1 MSAHLF
7 IFAAKTYINV
17 YIMVKN
23 WIILGDE
30 AFENSDFVWG
40 RIELSRMQQKYW
52 QSIVMEQFNNAI
64 EKSAKVREMIE
75 NSNIIECD
83 FDFFEKPKVTEEEVA
98 EFMKPLEDRFK
109 DKTVFY
115 KVSYNREFSW
125 VFIDFMNVNIHPEEE
140 EKICIDENGNP
151 MPNRDSMTVSVRNLA
166 GEWTEYEYRDVKGK
180 VEKDDQYKIILKG
193 KEYKL
198 EGIKHPN
205 ESNYYH
211 YLMDDEDNL
220 RTEDF
225 MRDNYSSRELT
236 TALKSSFLYFA
247 EVDQNTIIAMPDE
260 NYIKEYIERKREC
273 FENAIK
279 NGKMSGL
286 IIVDRSAYRVLD
298 FCLNVLDLIESKEA
312 KTIVEQWERNQY
324 EDGKRAIQ
332 EILNSD
338 SKDWNEKEIE
348 QLGNM
353 LDECCIGAE

>member
-1 MSAHLF
+1 
-7 IFAAKTYINV
+7 
-17 YIMVKN
+17 MVKN

-30 AFENSDFVWG
+30 AFEDSDFVWG
-40 RIELSRMQQKYW
+40 KIELSRKQQENW
-52 QSIVMEQFNNAI
+52 QSIVMEQLNSAI

-83 FDFFEKPKVTEEEVA
+83 FDFFEKPKVTEDEVA
-98 EFMKPLEDRFK
+98 AFMKLLEKRFGGK
-109 DKTVFY
+109 RLFY
-115 KVSYNREFSW
+115 DVSSNREFSW
-125 VFIDFMNVNIHPEEE
+125 VFIDFMNVKIQTEEE
-140 EKICIDENGNP
+140 EVEENCCIDENGNP
-151 MPNRDSMTVSVRNLA
+151 MPKRNGVTVSVRDLT
-166 GEWTEYEYRDVKGK
+166 GEWTEYEYRYVKGK

-193 KEYKL
+193 KEYDL

-205 ESNYYH
+205 
-211 YLMDDEDNL
+211 DDYDEY
-220 RTEDF
+220 T
-225 MRDNYSSRELT
+225 SRELT
-236 TALKSSFLYFA
+236 TILKSSFLYFV

-260 NYIKEYIERKREC
+260 NYIKEYIEREREC

-286 IIVDRSAYRVLD
+286 IIVDRSAYHVLD

-353 LDECCIGAE
+353 LD

>member
-1 MSAHLF
+1 MYKKQKILPEF
-7 IFAAKTYINV
+7 PV
-17 YIMVKN
+17 YIVVFHIQI
-23 WIILGDE
+23 WIVV
-30 AFENSDFVWG
+30 DF
-40 RIELSRMQQKYW
+40 Y
-52 QSIVMEQFNNAI
+52 
-64 EKSAKVREMIE
+64 
-75 NSNIIECD
+75 
-83 FDFFEKPKVTEEEVA
+83 FFVKPKVTEEEVA

-125 VFIDFMNVNIHPEEE
+125 VFIDFINEKIQPEEE
-140 EKICIDENGNP
+140 EKIYIDENGNP
-151 MPNRDSMTVSVRNLA
+151 MPNSNGMTVSFRNLA

-205 ESNYYH
+205 ESYYYN

-260 NYIKEYIERKREC
+260 NYIKEYIEREC
-273 FENAIK
+273 C
-279 NGKMSGL
+279 
-286 IIVDRSAYRVLD
+286 RVL
-298 FCLNVLDLIESKEA
+298 K
-312 KTIVEQWERNQY
+312 
-324 EDGKRAIQ
+324 
-332 EILNSD
+332 EILIYPKSFD
-338 SKDWNEKEIE
+338 DKKGVIASIVII
-348 QLGNM
+348 L
-353 LDECCIGAE
+353 LIGFAVYCFISPLISGPLSIS

>member
-1 MSAHLF
+1 
-7 IFAAKTYINV
+7 
-17 YIMVKN
+17 MVKN

-40 RIELSRMQQKYW
+40 RIELSRMQQKNW
-52 QSIVMEQFNNAI
+52 QSIVMEQLNRAI

-125 VFIDFMNVNIHPEEE
+125 VFIDFINENIQPEEE
-140 EKICIDENGNP
+140 EKIYIDENGNP

-193 KEYKL
+193 KEYDL

-205 ESNYYH
+205 
-211 YLMDDEDNL
+211 DDYDEY
-220 RTEDF
+220 T
-225 MRDNYSSRELT
+225 SRELT
-236 TALKSSFLYFA
+236 TILKSSFLYFA

-298 FCLNVLDLIESKEA
+298 FCLNVLALIESKEA
-312 KTIVEQWERNQY
+312 KTIVEQWERIKL
-324 EDGKRAIQ
+324 EDGLSAIQ

-338 SKDWNEKEIE
+338 SKEINEKEVK

-353 LDECCIGAE
+353 LDEYCIGTE

>member
-1 MSAHLF
+1 
-7 IFAAKTYINV
+7 
-17 YIMVKN
+17 MVKN

-40 RIELSRMQQKYW
+40 RIELSRLQQKDW
-52 QSIVMEQFNNAI
+52 QSIVMEQLNSAI
-64 EKSAKVREMIE
+64 EQSAKVREMID

-83 FDFFEKPKVTEEEVA
+83 FNFFEKPKVTEEEVA

-125 VFIDFMNVNIHPEEE
+125 VFIDFINEKIQPEEE
-140 EKICIDENGNP
+140 EKIYIDENGNP
-151 MPNRDSMTVSVRNLA
+151 MPNSNGMTVSVRNLA

-205 ESNYYH
+205 ESYYYN
-211 YLMDDEDNL
+211 YLMDDDEDNL
-220 RTEDF
+220 STEDF

-260 NYIKEYIERKREC
+260 NYIKEYIERKRKY
-273 FENAIK
+273 FDDAIK
-279 NGKMSGL
+279 NGKISGE
-286 IIVDRSAYRVLD
+286 IILDRRAYHVLD
-298 FCLNVLDLIESKEA
+298 FCLTVLDLIDSKEA
-312 KTIVEQWERNQY
+312 KTIVEQWERKKQ
-324 EDGKRAIQ
+324 EDGKKAIQ

-338 SKDWNEKEIE
+338 TKDLNEEEIE
-348 QLGNM
+348 HLNK
-353 LDECCIGAE
+353 LLEE

>member
-1 MSAHLF
+1 MSASLF
-7 IFAAKTYINV
+7 IFAAITYINV

-30 AFENSDFVWG
+30 AFEDSDFVWG
-40 RIELSRMQQKYW
+40 RIELSRMQQKDW
-52 QSIVMEQFNNAI
+52 QSIVMEQLNSAI
-64 EKSAKVREMIE
+64 EKSAKVREMID

-273 FENAIK
+273 FESAIK
-279 NGKMSGL
+279 NGKMSGE
-286 IIVDRSAYRVLD
+286 IIVDRYAYSVLD
-298 FCLNVLDLIESKEA
+298 FCLNVLYLVDSKEA
-312 KTIVEQWERNQY
+312 KIIIEQWERKRY
-324 EDGKRAIQ
+324 EDGLKALQ
-332 EILNSD
+332 EIQNSD
-338 SKDWNEKEIE
+338 FES
-348 QLGNM
+348 
-353 LDECCIGAE
+353 